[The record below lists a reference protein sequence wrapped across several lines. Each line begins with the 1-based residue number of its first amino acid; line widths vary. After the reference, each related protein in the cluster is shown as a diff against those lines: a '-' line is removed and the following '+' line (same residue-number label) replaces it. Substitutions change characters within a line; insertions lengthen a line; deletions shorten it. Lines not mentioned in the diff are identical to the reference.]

1 MMLLFNLDDGYYR
14 FYMHMDDPYIGQTQN
29 MHSGDTCGVTLS
41 NYRYR
46 LLTLEPKSLAV
57 LIQRYC
63 WRERNIVM

>member
-41 NYRYR
+41 NYRCIY
-46 LLTLEPKSLAV
+46 KSRDL
-57 LIQRYC
+57 
-63 WRERNIVM
+63 